1 MQLLYAMRKMG
12 IDIEGIYNDN
22 VVTPRLNDEI

>member
-22 VVTPRLNDEI
+22 VITPRINYD